1 MGNYFRMNFRFD
13 LGLDERLWM
22 IAAPSMRVSFRKKVI
37 LALTVY
43 LVFGGAIWFLN
54 YYNNSQITRRLRAL
68 EKKEDLLNTI
78 LEARR
83 FEKNFFLT
91 LHAHHLD
98 NAVTYIRQAEEKMA
112 GLPPTDGQGPYSE
125 GAALQPTDL
134 ADYRKAMVQLTALNS
149 PEAASPRQR
158 LSPDE
163 IEANQEIIRRL
174 GRIITEAS
182 EATVMVDREHINR
195 LIVKA
200 RFYHLATLAGMI
212 LITMLAMLFFFFNVI
227 RPLKMLEE
235 AIVEIASGNFDNVP
249 SIAPA
254 VEFESLVG
262 SLNKMIRM
270 LNRRSEDL
278 IQAKKL
284 AALGTLTSG
293 VAHELNNPLNNISTS
308 MQIML
313 EEIEAPDVGYQR
325 ELLIDAE
332 KEVERARDIVR
343 ALLEFSRQRAFSIK
357 NVLFR
362 PLVEDTIKLIKGEL
376 PATVNLIVDIPD
388 DIQAAV
394 DFRRI
399 QQVLLNL
406 IFNAIQAME
415 NGGSLTISAQR
426 CGPGEF
432 YFRIADTGAGIPPDL
447 LPKIFDPFFST
458 KRAHRRSES
467 DSKIYDEFLNHKGT
481 GLGLAICHGIVK
493 KHGGRI
499 DVESHLD
506 EGTSFTVYL
515 PMEKADDF
523 VH

>member
-1 MGNYFRMNFRFD
+1 
-13 LGLDERLWM
+13 
-22 IAAPSMRVSFRKKVI
+22 MRVSFRKKIIFV
-37 LALTVY
+37 LTVY
-43 LVFGGAIWFLN
+43 MLVGGAIWFLN
-54 YYNNSQITRRLRAL
+54 FYNSAMLNRRLRII

-83 FEKNFFLT
+83 YEKNFFLT
-91 LHAHHLD
+91 LHSHHLD
-98 NAVTYIRQAEEKMA
+98 STVVFIRQAEEKLT
-112 GLPPTDGQGPYSE
+112 GLTSGDRVDRTE
-125 GAALQPTDL
+125 AELALHESDL
-134 ADYRKAMVQLTALNS
+134 ADYRSAMVSLADLQS
-149 PEAASPRQR
+149 PQGRH

-163 IEANQEIIRRL
+163 IEAKQAAIRRL
-174 GRIITEAS
+174 GRVITEAS
-182 EATVMVDREHINR
+182 EAMVQVDREQINR
-195 LIVKA
+195 LIINSQ
-200 RFYHLATLAGMI
+200 FYQFATLAGMI
-212 LITMLAMLFFFFNVI
+212 LITVLAVLFFFFNVM

-235 AIVEIASGNFDNVP
+235 AIGEIASGNFDNVP

-254 VEFESLVG
+254 VEFESLVV
-262 SLNKMIRM
+262 SLNKMISM

-313 EEIEAPDVGYQR
+313 EEIEAPDVDYQR
-325 ELLIDAE
+325 ELLVDAE

-362 PLVEDTIKLIKGEL
+362 PLVEDTLKLIKGEL
-376 PATVNLIVDIPD
+376 PATVDLVVDVPD

-415 NGGSLTISAQR
+415 NGGTLTISAQR
-426 CGPGEF
+426 CNPDEF
-432 YFRIADTGAGIPPDL
+432 FFRVTDTGVGIPPEFL
-447 LPKIFDPFFST
+447 RKIFDPFFTT
-458 KRAHRRSES
+458 KTERRRREG
-467 DSKIYDEFLNHKGT
+467 DSRIYEGFLSHEGT

-499 DVESHLD
+499 EVESNLD
-506 EGTSFTVYL
+506 AGTSFTVYL
-515 PMEKADDF
+515 PMEKADDLIR
-523 VH
+523 

>member
-1 MGNYFRMNFRFD
+1 
-13 LGLDERLWM
+13 
-22 IAAPSMRVSFRKKVI
+22 MRVSFRKKVI
-37 LALTVY
+37 VALTAY
-43 LVFGGAIWFLN
+43 LIVGGVIWFLN
-54 YYNNSQITRRLRAL
+54 YFNNAQINRRLRVL

-83 FEKNFFLT
+83 YEKNFFLT

-112 GLPPTDGQGPYSE
+112 ALPPTDGQGPLGE
-125 GAALQPTDL
+125 AVALHPADL
-134 ADYRKAMVQLTALNS
+134 ADYRKAMVQLGILNS
-149 PEAASPRQR
+149 PEAASSRKQ
-158 LSPDE
+158 LTPDQ
-163 IEANQEIIRRL
+163 IETNQEVIRRL

-182 EATVMVDREHINR
+182 EATVHVDREHINR
-195 LIVKA
+195 LILKA

-212 LITMLAMLFFFFNVI
+212 LITVLAMLFFFYNVM
-227 RPLKMLEE
+227 RPLQMLEE
-235 AIVEIASGNFDNVP
+235 AIVEIASGNYQDVP

-270 LNRRSEDL
+270 LGRRSEDL

-313 EEIEAPDVGYQR
+313 EEIDAPDVEYQR
-325 ELLIDAE
+325 TLLIDAE

-357 NVLFR
+357 TVLFR
-362 PLVEDTIKLIKGEL
+362 PLVEDTLKLIKGEL
-376 PATVNLIVDIPD
+376 PAMVKLVVEVSE

-406 IFNAIQAME
+406 IFNAIQAMG
-415 NGGSLTISAQR
+415 NGGTLTISAER
-426 CGPGEF
+426 CNGNQF
-432 YFRIADTGAGIPPDL
+432 YFRVADTGIGIPPDQ

-458 KRAHRRSES
+458 KTAHRGDEG
-467 DSKIYDEFLNHKGT
+467 DSRIYDGFLNHKGT

-499 DVESHLD
+499 EVQSKPD
-506 EGTSFTVYL
+506 EGTAFTVYL
-515 PMEKADDF
+515 PMEKSDD
-523 VH
+523 HIQ

>member
-1 MGNYFRMNFRFD
+1 
-13 LGLDERLWM
+13 
-22 IAAPSMRVSFRKKVI
+22 MRVSFRKKVI
-37 LALTVY
+37 FALTVY
-43 LVFGGAIWFLN
+43 LIVGGVIWFLN
-54 YYNNSQITRRLRAL
+54 YFNNSQITQRQRVL

-83 FEKNFFLT
+83 YEKNFFLT
-91 LHAHHLD
+91 LHPHHLD

-112 GLPPTDGQGPYSE
+112 ALPLAEGPGPTGETEAPYI
-125 GAALQPTDL
+125 ADL
-134 ADYRKAMVQLTALNS
+134 ADYRKAMVQLSVLISSEVTS
-149 PEAASPRQR
+149 PQKQ
-158 LSPDE
+158 LSPDQ
-163 IEANQEIIRRL
+163 IETNQEVIRRL

-182 EATVMVDREHINR
+182 ESTVKLDREHINR
-195 LIVKA
+195 LIIKA
-200 RFYHLATLAGMI
+200 RFYHLATLAGMV
-212 LITMLAMLFFFFNVI
+212 LITALAMLFFFFNVM

-235 AIVEIASGNFDNVP
+235 AIVEIASGNFKDVP

-308 MQIML
+308 MQIIL
-313 EEIEAPDVGYQR
+313 EEIDAPDVDYQR

-362 PLVEDTIKLIKGEL
+362 PLVDDTLKLIKGEL
-376 PATVNLIVDIPD
+376 PATVKLVVEVPE

-415 NGGSLTISAQR
+415 NGGTLTISARR
-426 CGPGEF
+426 CDSNQF
-432 YFRIADTGAGIPPDL
+432 YFRVSDTGVGIPPDQL
-447 LPKIFDPFFST
+447 RKIFDPFYTTRTS
-458 KRAHRRSES
+458 RRRIEG
-467 DSKIYDEFLNHKGT
+467 DSRIYDGFLTHEGT

-499 DVESHLD
+499 EVQSTPD
-506 EGTSFTVYL
+506 EGTAFTVYL
-515 PMEKADDF
+515 PTEKADDLI
-523 VH
+523 H

>member
-1 MGNYFRMNFRFD
+1 
-13 LGLDERLWM
+13 
-22 IAAPSMRVSFRKKVI
+22 MRVSFRKKIIFV
-37 LALTVY
+37 LTVY
-43 LVFGGAIWFLN
+43 MTVGGAIWFLN
-54 YYNNSQITRRLRAL
+54 FYNNALINRKLRII

-83 FEKNFFLT
+83 YEKNFFLT
-91 LHAHHLD
+91 LYNHHLD
-98 NAVTYIRQAEEKMA
+98 SAVLFIKQAQEKMV
-112 GLPPTDGQGPYSE
+112 GLTHSDLVDRDE
-125 GAALQPTDL
+125 AELALHETDL
-134 ADYRKAMVQLTALNS
+134 ADYRSAMVSLASLQSSS
-149 PEAASPRQR
+149 PTSSQEQQ
-158 LSPDE
+158 LSPTE
-163 IEANQEIIRRL
+163 IEAKQAAIRRM
-174 GRIITEAS
+174 GRVITEAS
-182 EATVMVDREHINR
+182 EAMVKVDREQINR
-195 LIVKA
+195 LIINSQ
-200 RFYHLATLAGMI
+200 FYHFATLAGMI
-212 LITMLAMLFFFFNVI
+212 LITVLAVLFFFFNVMK
-227 RPLKMLEE
+227 PLKMLEE
-235 AIVEIASGNFDNVP
+235 AIGEIASGNFDNVP

-262 SLNKMIRM
+262 SLNKMISM

-313 EEIEAPDVGYQR
+313 EEIEAPDVDYQR
-325 ELLIDAE
+325 ELLVDAE

-362 PLVEDTIKLIKGEL
+362 PLVEDTLKLIKGEL
-376 PATVNLIVDIPD
+376 PTTVDLIVDVPD

-415 NGGSLTISAQR
+415 NGGTLTISAEH
-426 CGPGEF
+426 CGPEEF
-432 YFRIADTGAGIPPDL
+432 FFRVSDTGVGIPPDL
-447 LPKIFDPFFST
+447 LRKIFDPFFST
-458 KRAHRRSES
+458 KTARRRREG
-467 DSKIYDEFLNHKGT
+467 DSRIYDGFLSHEGT

-499 DVESHLD
+499 DVESKLD

-515 PMEKADDF
+515 PMETADDLIR
-523 VH
+523 

>member
-1 MGNYFRMNFRFD
+1 
-13 LGLDERLWM
+13 
-22 IAAPSMRVSFRKKVI
+22 MRVSFRKKVI
-37 LALTVY
+37 VALTVY
-43 LVFGGAIWFLN
+43 LLVGGVIWFLN
-54 YYNNSQITRRLRAL
+54 YFNNSQITRRLRVL

-83 FEKNFFLT
+83 YEKNFFLT

-112 GLPPTDGQGPYSE
+112 ALPPAEGQAPFGE
-125 GAALQPTDL
+125 AVALPPTDL
-134 ADYRKAMVQLTALNS
+134 ADYRKAMVQLSVLNS
-149 PEAASPRQR
+149 PEATSSRKQ
-158 LSPDE
+158 LSPDQ
-163 IEANQEIIRRL
+163 IETNQEIIRRL

-182 EATVMVDREHINR
+182 EATVRVDREHINR
-195 LIVKA
+195 LIIKA
-200 RFYHLATLAGMI
+200 QFYHLATLAGMI
-212 LITMLAMLFFFFNVI
+212 LITVLAMLFFFFNVM

-235 AIVEIASGNFDNVP
+235 AIVGIASGNFHDVP

-308 MQIML
+308 MQIIL
-313 EEIEAPDVGYQR
+313 EEIDAPDVDYQR
-325 ELLIDAE
+325 ALLIDAE

-343 ALLEFSRQRAFSIK
+343 ALLEFSRERAFSIK

-362 PLVEDTIKLIKGEL
+362 PLVEDTLKLIKGEL
-376 PATVNLIVDIPD
+376 PTTVNLVVEVPE

-415 NGGSLTISAQR
+415 NGGTLTISAER
-426 CGPGEF
+426 CDADEF
-432 YFRIADTGAGIPPDL
+432 YFRVADTGAGIPQDQ

-458 KRAHRRSES
+458 KTSRRSSEG
-467 DSKIYDEFLNHKGT
+467 DSQIYDGFLNHKGT

-499 DVESHLD
+499 EVQSHLD
-506 EGTSFTVYL
+506 EGTAFTIYL
-515 PMEKADDF
+515 PMEKADDLI
-523 VH
+523 H

>member
-1 MGNYFRMNFRFD
+1 
-13 LGLDERLWM
+13 M
-22 IAAPSMRVSFRKKVI
+22 IPARYMRVSFRKKVI
-37 LALTVY
+37 VALSVY
-43 LVFGGAIWFLN
+43 LIVGGAIWFLN
-54 YYNNSQITRRLRAL
+54 YFNNAQITRRLRVL

-83 FEKNFFLT
+83 YEKNFFLT
-91 LHAHHLD
+91 LYAHHLD

-112 GLPPTDGQGPYSE
+112 ALPPADRQGPLGE
-125 GAALQPTDL
+125 AAGLHPADL
-134 ADYRKAMVQLTALNS
+134 ADYRKAMVQLSILNS
-149 PEAASPRQR
+149 PEAAPSHKQ
-158 LSPDE
+158 LTPDQ
-163 IEANQEIIRRL
+163 IETNQEVIRRL

-182 EATVMVDREHINR
+182 EATVQVDREHINR
-195 LIVKA
+195 LILKA

-212 LITMLAMLFFFFNVI
+212 VITGLAMLFFFYNVMH
-227 RPLKMLEE
+227 PLKMLEE
-235 AIVEIASGNFDNVP
+235 AIVEIASGNYQDVP

-313 EEIEAPDVGYQR
+313 EEIDAPDVEYQR
-325 ELLIDAE
+325 TLLIDAE

-357 NVLFR
+357 NVRFR
-362 PLVEDTIKLIKGEL
+362 PLVEDTLKLIKGEL
-376 PATVNLIVDIPD
+376 PAMVKLVVEVPE

-415 NGGSLTISAQR
+415 NGGTLTISAER
-426 CGPGEF
+426 CDADEF
-432 YFRIADTGAGIPPDL
+432 YFRVADTGVGIPPDQL
-447 LPKIFDPFFST
+447 RKIFDPFFST
-458 KRAHRRSES
+458 KTVHRGGEG
-467 DSKIYDEFLNHKGT
+467 DSRIYDGFLNHKGT

-499 DVESHLD
+499 EVHSHLD
-506 EGTSFTVYL
+506 EGTAFTVYL
-515 PMEKADDF
+515 PMEKADDLI
-523 VH
+523 H

>member
-1 MGNYFRMNFRFD
+1 
-13 LGLDERLWM
+13 
-22 IAAPSMRVSFRKKVI
+22 MRVSFRKKI
-37 LALTVY
+37 LFVLTVY
-43 LVFGGAIWFLN
+43 MIVGGAIWFLN
-54 YYNNSQITRRLRAL
+54 FYNNAQINRQLRIV

-83 FEKNFFLT
+83 YEKNFFLT
-91 LHAHHLD
+91 LHNHHLD
-98 NAVTYIRQAEEKMA
+98 SAVVFIQQAEEKMT
-112 GLPPTDGQGPYSE
+112 GLASGDLVGDRAS
-125 GAALQPTDL
+125 ADLALRASDL
-134 ADYRKAMVQLTALNS
+134 ADYRSAMVSLAALQS
-149 PEAASPRQR
+149 SHAAASQGHQMAPAG
-158 LSPDE
+158 
-163 IEANQEIIRRL
+163 IEAKQAAIRRL

-182 EATVMVDREHINR
+182 EAMVQVDRQQINR
-195 LIVKA
+195 LIINSQ
-200 RFYHLATLAGMI
+200 FYHFATLAGMI
-212 LITMLAMLFFFFNVI
+212 LITVLAVLFFFFNVM

-235 AIVEIASGNFDNVP
+235 AIGEIASGNFDNVP

-262 SLNKMIRM
+262 SLNKMISM

-308 MQIML
+308 MQILL
-313 EEIEAPDVGYQR
+313 EEIDAPDVDYQR
-325 ELLIDAE
+325 ELLTDAE

-362 PLVEDTIKLIKGEL
+362 PLVEDTLKLIKGEL
-376 PATVNLIVDIPD
+376 PATVDLVVAVPD
-388 DIQAAV
+388 DIKAAV

-415 NGGSLTISAQR
+415 SGGTLTISAQR

-432 YFRIADTGAGIPPDL
+432 YFRVADTGDGIPPDL
-447 LPKIFDPFFST
+447 LRKIFDPFFST
-458 KRAHRRSES
+458 KTARRRREG
-467 DSKIYDEFLNHKGT
+467 DSRIYDGFLAHEGT

-499 DVESHLD
+499 DVESKPGD
-506 EGTSFTVYL
+506 GTAFTVYL
-515 PMEKADDF
+515 PIEKTDDLIR
-523 VH
+523 

>member
-1 MGNYFRMNFRFD
+1 MTPARH
-13 LGLDERLWM
+13 
-22 IAAPSMRVSFRKKVI
+22 MRVSFRKKVI
-37 LALTVY
+37 VALTVY
-43 LVFGGAIWFLN
+43 LIVGGAIWFLN
-54 YYNNSQITRRLRAL
+54 YYNNSQINQRLRVL

-83 FEKNFFLT
+83 YEKNFFLT
-91 LHAHHLD
+91 LHAYHLD

-112 GLPPTDGQGPYSE
+112 GLPPVEGRPHSDGR
-125 GAALQPTDL
+125 AALRPADL
-134 ADYRKAMVQLTALNS
+134 ADYRKAMVRLSALNALPVDS
-149 PEAASPRQR
+149 SQDR
-158 LSPDE
+158 LTPDD
-163 IEANQEIIRRL
+163 IEANQEVIRRL

-182 EATVMVDREHINR
+182 EATVRVDRERINR
-195 LIVKA
+195 LILKA
-200 RFYHLATLAGMI
+200 RFYHFATLAGMI
-212 LITMLAMLFFFFNVI
+212 LITVLALLFFFFNVM
-227 RPLKMLEE
+227 RPLQMLEE
-235 AIVEIASGNFDNVP
+235 AIVEIASGNFQDVP
-249 SIAPA
+249 SIATA

-270 LNRRSEDL
+270 LNTRSEDL

-313 EEIEAPDVGYQR
+313 EEIDAPNVDYQR

-362 PLVEDTIKLIKGEL
+362 HLVEDTLKLIKGEL
-376 PATVNLIVDIPD
+376 PATVTLVVEVPD

-394 DFRRI
+394 DSRRI

-415 NGGSLTISAQR
+415 NGGTLTISAQR
-426 CGPGEF
+426 CTSDEF
-432 YFRIADTGAGIPPDL
+432 YFRVADTGVGIPPDQL
-447 LPKIFDPFFST
+447 RKIFDPFFST
-458 KRAHRRSES
+458 KTARRWNAG
-467 DSKIYDEFLNHKGT
+467 DSQIYDGFLTHEGT

-499 DVESHLD
+499 DVQSHLD
-506 EGTSFTVYL
+506 EGTAFTVYL
-515 PMEKADDF
+515 PMEKVDDLI
-523 VH
+523 H

>member
-1 MGNYFRMNFRFD
+1 M
-13 LGLDERLWM
+13 
-22 IAAPSMRVSFRKKVI
+22 SFRKKVI
-37 LALTVY
+37 VALTVY
-43 LVFGGAIWFLN
+43 LIVGGAIWFLN
-54 YYNNSQITRRLRAL
+54 YFNNAQITRRQRVL

-83 FEKNFFLT
+83 YEKNFFLT

-112 GLPPTDGQGPYSE
+112 ALPPADGQGPNGE
-125 GAALQPTDL
+125 ATALRL
-134 ADYRKAMVQLTALNS
+134 ADLVGYRKAMVQLTALNS
-149 PEAASPRQR
+149 SDDNSQRNR

-163 IEANQEIIRRL
+163 IEAKQEVIRRL

-182 EATVMVDREHINR
+182 EATVKVDREHINR
-195 LIVKA
+195 LIIKA
-200 RFYHLATLAGMI
+200 RFYHFATLAGMI
-212 LITMLAMLFFFFNVI
+212 LITVLAMLFFFFNVM
-227 RPLKMLEE
+227 RPLQMLEE
-235 AIVEIASGNFDNVP
+235 AIVEIASGKFKDVP

-270 LNRRSEDL
+270 LGRRSEDL

-308 MQIML
+308 MQIIL
-313 EEIEAPDVGYQR
+313 EEIDAPDVDYQR

-362 PLVEDTIKLIKGEL
+362 PLVEDTLKLIKGEL
-376 PATVNLIVDIPD
+376 PASVKLQLDVPD

-415 NGGSLTISAQR
+415 NGGTLTISARR
-426 CGPGEF
+426 CDANRF
-432 YFRIADTGAGIPPDL
+432 YFRVADTGVGIPTDQ
-447 LPKIFDPFFST
+447 LPKIFDPFYST
-458 KRAHRRSES
+458 KTSRRSNEG
-467 DSKIYDEFLNHKGT
+467 DSQIYEGFLNHKGT

-499 DVESHLD
+499 EVQSTLD
-506 EGTSFTVYL
+506 EGTTFTVYL
-515 PMEKADDF
+515 PMEKADDLI
-523 VH
+523 H